1 MSWRQLDL
9 LNSQFKNGEVV
20 EVKWGK
26 EWLEAK
32 VIEGRKGGTYEV
44 KFMADDFRKIAS
56 KNEIRKGRPKTE
68 PPAEQ
73 PTQDIQPPAKQ
84 QAPDA
89 HVTRKSVHIV

>member
-9 LNSQFKNGEVV
+9 LNSQFENGEIV

-44 KFMADDFRKIAS
+44 KFTADDYRKIAS
-56 KNEIRKGRPKTE
+56 KNEIRKGSLTYLTSLDKLPLFLPRLLS
-68 PPAEQ
+68 
-73 PTQDIQPPAKQ
+73 I
-84 QAPDA
+84 
-89 HVTRKSVHIV
+89 